1 MDPHGARP
9 GRLVDAPGGWSFEPG
24 RYEVAVAASARDLRL
39 VETVDL
45 PGAPVAAPLDHGS
58 TLAEW
63 LAHPVGH
70 DLFVNELRNGP
81 AGDLSGL
88 LDDAATLRMIG
99 PFPMAR
105 LLTMLGGA
113 IPFSTLDDLL
123 AQAADPAVAVNT

>member
-1 MDPHGARP
+1 M
-9 GRLVDAPGGWSFEPG
+9 
-24 RYEVAVAASARDLRL
+24 AASARDLRL
-39 VETVDL
+39 VDTVDL
-45 PGAPVAAPLDHGS
+45 PGAPVATPLDHGS

-70 DLFVNELRNGP
+70 DLFVHELRNGP

-123 AQAADPAVAVNT
+123 AQAADPAVAVNS